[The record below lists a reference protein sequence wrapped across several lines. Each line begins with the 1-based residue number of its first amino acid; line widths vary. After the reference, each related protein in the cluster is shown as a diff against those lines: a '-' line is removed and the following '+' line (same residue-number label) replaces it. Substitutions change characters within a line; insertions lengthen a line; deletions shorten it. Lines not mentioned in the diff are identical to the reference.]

1 MNYVSNAKIINLTNR
16 QEYRLEPH
24 QLRINDD
31 LVFEYNPKETIYNL
45 EDSVYYSNSSVMEE
59 TILPI
64 LARIDVN
71 QDNQFKRFINSV
83 DANFVL
89 ELEVN
94 FIKYSM
100 FVNFGK
106 QKASINQHY
115 LKHYEF
121 EIRLKSRPFLKEEY
135 TNEKETEHFGGTY
148 DDETAGYDVAEYSA
162 IDDITEKSNFR
173 RFIENKGQGNCYIE
187 IEGIGTMENIEITI
201 DNHKLSLYS
210 AGINN
215 KFYYSNIPNNLS
227 LNVNDVQRL
236 DLIDISNKTNFE
248 FDLKK
253 ETFFIEI
260 KGLED
265 IKLNVYSVV
274 NII

>member
-83 DANFVL
+83 NANFVL
-89 ELEVN
+89 ELEIN

-121 EIRLKSRPFLKEEY
+121 EIRLKSRPFIKEEY
-135 TNEKETEHFGGTY
+135 TSNREEEYFGGAY
-148 DDETAGYDVAEYSA
+148 DDYKFGYDVIKYSV
-162 IDDITEKSNFR
+162 DDGAYNYDGFR
-173 RFIENKGQGNCYIE
+173 ELVENKGQGNCYIE

-236 DLIDISNKTNFE
+236 DLIDISNETNFE
-248 FDLKK
+248 FNLKK
-253 ETFFIEI
+253 DSFFVEV

-265 IKLNVYSVV
+265 IRVNVYSVV